1 MKRLL
6 ISVAGLS
13 LITGLT
19 FAQMRD
25 VPPGHWAY
33 QSIEQLVQLGIIEG
47 YPDGTFRPNRT
58 MTRAEF
64 AQAIA
69 RAYRNIDQRLV
80 ALNRRV
86 EELANRPQ
94 GGGQT
99 DTSALERQINELRAQ
114 VQELQKLNEAIQ
126 TLQRLAQTFQQE
138 LAGLGVDVDTLKR
151 DFASL
156 RARVEALEGKEEK
169 FKMSGD
175 LTFGVYGAH
184 SIDGKDVYTYNR
196 TTVDPGKFLETIAVP
211 HELGL
216 TFSGQINDEVTG
228 SATFILGNYLPYV
241 KGSGKSAFANNPL
254 IQQQVPSITAPY
266 AIGNTDI
273 VIWEA
278 FVKAPIDIFG
288 AKVDVTVG
296 RYPAKITPFTLQ
308 RIKPDY
314 YLNFPRYG
322 DGAFRVDGG
331 ALGFDFDTF
340 RLNLWAAQVNQQSN
354 NGVFN
359 RLFAQNHN
367 SSVVDAGND
376 PVAIDQFAGARLE
389 FDAIRGEETN
399 LTIGATYYA
408 AGLGTNRNFRFG
420 TLNPQNVNPRPINRM
435 DVFGADIKAKFAGF
449 NIGVEYAQSDFLR
462 DTDRVLSKDNWAL
475 DANLGYNFGPNLG
488 ITAGYREVR
497 PYFAAPGAWG
507 RVGYLYNP
515 SDLRGFYAGV
525 NYAASEDL
533 KINITGAFLEGTG
546 RIAPPNG
553 YGTSDE
559 VIQVLAGVDY
569 RLTDRLNVSLN
580 YEGVFWNLKGSG
592 GGAKPVWNYLT
603 LGVGYDLGENTALN
617 VLYQIIDTD
626 GKGVGSANIGG
637 QLVGGVFTGGPAPG
651 KNGGAVAATTL
662 SVKF

>member
-1 MKRLL
+1 MKRWL

-69 RAYRNIDQRLV
+69 RAYRNIDERLR
-80 ALNRRV
+80 ALDRRIS
-86 EELANRPQ
+86 EIRPQ
-94 GGGQT
+94 DGPQV

-114 VQELQKLNEAIQ
+114 IEELKKLEEAIQ

-184 SIDGKDVYTYNR
+184 SIDGKDVYTLNR
-196 TTVDPGKFLETIAVP
+196 TRLGSGKFLQEIAVP

-216 TFSGQINDEVTG
+216 TFSGQINDEVSG
-228 SATFILGNYLPYV
+228 SATFILGNYLPYAG
-241 KGSGKSAFANNPL
+241 GSGLSALTTF
-254 IQQQVPSITAPY
+254 TGPY

-288 AKVDVTVG
+288 AKVNLTVG

-331 ALGFDFDTF
+331 ALSFDFDTF

-359 RLFAQNHN
+359 VLRFQNHN
-367 SSVVDAGND
+367 STTSA
-376 PVAIDQFAGARLE
+376 PMEQMAGARLE

-399 LTIGATYYA
+399 LTVGATYYA
-408 AGLGTNRNFRFG
+408 AGIGAGQNFQFG
-420 TLNPQNVNPRPINRM
+420 TLSTTTPAVNIDRM
-435 DVFGADIKAKFAGF
+435 DVFGADIKARFAGF

-462 DTDRVLSKDNWAL
+462 DTNRVLSKDNWAL

-507 RVGYLYNP
+507 RIGYLYNP

-525 NYAASEDL
+525 NYTASEDL
-533 KINITGAFLEGTG
+533 KINLTGAFLEGTG
-546 RIAPPNG
+546 RVANG
-553 YGTSDE
+553 YRTNDE
-559 VIQVLAGVDY
+559 LIQVLAGVDY
-569 RLTDRLNVSLN
+569 RLSERFTVSLN

-592 GGAKPVWNYLT
+592 GGAKPVWNYFT
-603 LGVGYDLGENTALN
+603 LGVGYNLGENTALN

-626 GKGVGSANIGG
+626 GKGTPVP
-637 QLVGGVFTGGPAPG
+637 FRGGPDTPRNN

>member
-1 MKRLL
+1 MKRWL

-69 RAYRNIDQRLV
+69 RAYRNIDERLR
-80 ALNRRV
+80 ALDRRIS
-86 EELANRPQ
+86 EIRPQ
-94 GGGQT
+94 GGGQQV

-114 VQELQKLNEAIQ
+114 IEELKKLNEAIQ

-184 SIDGKDVYTYNR
+184 DIDGRDVYTYNR
-196 TTVDPGKFLETIAVP
+196 TTLGPGKFLQAISVP

-228 SATFILGNYLPYV
+228 SATFILGNYLEYV
-241 KGSGKSAFANNPL
+241 GGSGKSALTTF
-254 IQQQVPSITAPY
+254 TGPY
-266 AIGNTDI
+266 AISNTDI

-314 YLNFPRYG
+314 YLNFPRYD

-331 ALGFDFDTF
+331 ALGFNFDTF

-359 RLFAQNHN
+359 VLGFQNHN
-367 SSVVDAGND
+367 STTSA
-376 PVAIDQFAGARLE
+376 PMDQMAGARLE
-389 FDAIRGEETN
+389 FDAIRGEDTN
-399 LTIGATYYA
+399 MTIGATYYA
-408 AGLGTNRNFRFG
+408 AGIGPGQNFQFVNTR
-420 TLNPQNVNPRPINRM
+420 TLTTTTPAVNIDRV

-449 NIGVEYAQSDFLR
+449 NIGVEYAQSDFLN
-462 DTDRVLSKDNWAL
+462 DTSRVLSKDNWAL
-475 DANLGYNFGPNLG
+475 DANLGYNFSENLG
-488 ITAGYREVR
+488 IVAGYREVR
-497 PYFAAPGAWG
+497 PYFAAPGSWG
-507 RVGYLYNP
+507 RIGYLYNP
-515 SDLRGFYAGV
+515 SDLRSFYAGV
-525 NYAASEDL
+525 NYTASEDL
-533 KINITGAFLEGTG
+533 KVNLTGAFLEGTG
-546 RIAPPNG
+546 RVANG
-553 YGTSDE
+553 YTTNDE

-569 RLTDRLNVSLN
+569 RLSERLNVSLN
-580 YEGVFWNLKGSG
+580 YEGVFWKLGSSVPG
-592 GGAKPVWNYLT
+592 SPKPVWNYFT
-603 LGVGYDLGENTALN
+603 LGVGYNLGENTALN

-626 GKGVGSANIGG
+626 GKGVGGALS
-637 QLVGGVFTGGPAPG
+637 GGPAPG
-651 KNGGAVAATTL
+651 KNSGAVAATTL

>member
-33 QSIEQLVQLGIIEG
+33 QSIEQLVQLGILEG

-58 MTRAEF
+58 LTRAEF

-69 RAYRNIDQRLV
+69 RAYRNIDERLR
-80 ALNRRV
+80 ALDRRIS
-86 EELANRPQ
+86 EIRPQ
-94 GGGQT
+94 DVSQV

-114 VQELQKLNEAIQ
+114 IEELKKLNEAIQ

-184 SIDGKDVYTYNR
+184 SIDGKDVYTFNR
-196 TTVDPGKFLETIAVP
+196 TTIGSGKFLQEIAVP

-216 TFSGQINDEVTG
+216 TFSGQLNDEVTG

-241 KGSGKSAFANNPL
+241 RGAGKSALTTF
-254 IQQQVPSITAPY
+254 TGPY

-278 FVKAPIDIFG
+278 FVKAPIDLFG

-331 ALGFDFDTF
+331 AFSFDFDTF
-340 RLNLWAAQVNQQSN
+340 RLNLWAAQVNQQST
-354 NGVFN
+354 GGFVFN

-367 SSVVDAGND
+367 SSVVNAGNN
-376 PVAIDQFAGARLE
+376 PVSIDQFAGARLE

-399 LTIGATYYA
+399 LTVGATYYA
-408 AGLGTNRNFRFG
+408 AGLGTNRDFRFG
-420 TLNPQNVNPRPINRM
+420 TLNPRNVNRRPIDRL

-462 DTDRVLSKDNWAL
+462 DTNRVLSSDNWAL

-546 RIAPPNG
+546 RIPPPNG

-569 RLTDRLNVSLN
+569 RLSERLNVSLN
-580 YEGVFWNLKGSG
+580 YEGVYWKVG
-592 GGAKPVWNYLT
+592 GVKPVWNYLT

-626 GKGVGSANIGG
+626 GKGAPANAGA
-637 QLVGGVFTGGPAPG
+637 FFGGPSSG
-651 KNGGAVAATTL
+651 KNSGAVAATTL

>member
-6 ISVAGLS
+6 MSVAGLS

-33 QSIEQLVQLGIIEG
+33 QSIEQLVQLGILEG

-69 RAYRNIDQRLV
+69 RAYRNIDERLR
-80 ALNRRV
+80 ALDRR
-86 EELANRPQ
+86 L
-94 GGGQT
+94 T
-99 DTSALERQINELRAQ
+99 ALEQRPTPETQPGDTTELQRQIGELRNQ
-114 VQELQKLNEAIQ
+114 IQELQKLNEAVQ

-175 LTFGVYGAH
+175 LTFGVYAAH
-184 SIDGKDVYTYNR
+184 SIDGKDVYTLNR
-196 TTVDPGKFLETIAVP
+196 TRLGPGKFLEAIAVP

-216 TFSGQINDEVTG
+216 TFSGQINEEVSG

-241 KGSGKSAFANNPL
+241 GGSGLSAATSF
-254 IQQQVPSITAPY
+254 TAPY

-288 AKVDVTVG
+288 AKVNLTVG

-331 ALGFDFDTF
+331 AIDLNFDTF
-340 RLNLWAAQVNQQSN
+340 RLNLWAAQVNQQST
-354 NGVFN
+354 GGLCSTDYAS
-359 RLFAQNHN
+359 RTTTRPQPH
-367 SSVVDAGND
+367 
-376 PVAIDQFAGARLE
+376 PIDQFAGARLE
-389 FDAIRGEETN
+389 FDAIRGEDTN
-399 LTIGATYYA
+399 LTVGATYYA
-408 AGLGTNRNFRFG
+408 AGIGAGQNFQFG
-420 TLNPQNVNPRPINRM
+420 TLTRSPHAANIDRV

-462 DTDRVLSKDNWAL
+462 DTDRELSSDNWAL

-525 NYAASEDL
+525 NYTASARPEVQPHGRVPGGHGARRRRLHHERRADSGAGGRRLPPVRPLECVAQLRGRVLEARFGCRLAQARVELLHAGRWLQPRREHRAECAVPDHRYRREGRACSASAAVPRL
-533 KINITGAFLEGTG
+533 ARTAARWL
-546 RIAPPNG
+546 PP
-553 YGTSDE
+553 
-559 VIQVLAGVDY
+559 
-569 RLTDRLNVSLN
+569 
-580 YEGVFWNLKGSG
+580 
-592 GGAKPVWNYLT
+592 P
-603 LGVGYDLGENTALN
+603 
-617 VLYQIIDTD
+617 
-626 GKGVGSANIGG
+626 SA
-637 QLVGGVFTGGPAPG
+637 
-651 KNGGAVAATTL
+651 
-662 SVKF
+662 

>member
-64 AQAIA
+64 AQVIA
-69 RAYRNIDQRLV
+69 RAYRNIDERLR
-80 ALNRRV
+80 ALDRRIS
-86 EELANRPQ
+86 EIRPQ
-94 GGGQT
+94 EVQPT
-99 DTSALERQINELRAQ
+99 DTSDLQRQIGELRNQ
-114 VQELQKLNEAIQ
+114 IQELQRLNEAIQ

-156 RARVEALEGKEEK
+156 RARVEALEGREEK

-196 TTVDPGKFLETIAVP
+196 TNLGTGKLLESIAVT

-241 KGSGKSAFANNPL
+241 GKSGKSALTTF
-254 IQQQVPSITAPY
+254 TGPY
-266 AIGNTDI
+266 TVSNTDI

-278 FVKAPIDIFG
+278 FVKAPIDLFG
-288 AKVDVTVG
+288 ARVNVTVG
-296 RYPAKITPFTLQ
+296 RYPVKLTPYTLQ

-331 ALGFDFDTF
+331 AVDFNFDTF

-359 RLFAQNHN
+359 VLNFQNHN
-367 SSVVDAGND
+367 STTSA
-376 PVAIDQFAGARLE
+376 PMDQFAGARLE

-399 LTIGATYYA
+399 LTVGATYYA
-408 AGLGTNRNFRFG
+408 AGIGAGQNFNFVPTGAVAANIDR
-420 TLNPQNVNPRPINRM
+420 V
-435 DVFGADIKAKFAGF
+435 DVFGGDIKAKFAGF
-449 NIGVEYAQSDFLR
+449 DIGVEYAQSDFLN
-462 DTDRVLSKDNWAL
+462 DTTRVLSTENWAL
-475 DANLGYNFGPNLG
+475 DANLGYNFSDNLG
-488 ITAGYREVR
+488 VVAGYREVR
-497 PYFAAPGAWG
+497 PYFAAPGSWG

-525 NYAASEDL
+525 NYAASQDL
-533 KINITGAFLEGTG
+533 KVNLTGAFLEGTG
-546 RIAPPNG
+546 RVTNG
-553 YGTSDE
+553 YTTNDE
-559 VIQVLAGVDY
+559 LIQVLAGVDY
-569 RLTDRLNVSLN
+569 RLSERWNVSLN
-580 YEGVFWNLKGSG
+580 YEGVFFKLGSLSG
-592 GGAKPVWNYLT
+592 SPKPVWNYFT
-603 LGVGYDLGENTALN
+603 LGVGYNLGENAALN
-617 VLYQIIDTD
+617 VLYQILDTD
-626 GKGVGSANIGG
+626 GKGVGGAFS
-637 QLVGGVFTGGPAPG
+637 GGPNAN
-651 KNGGAVAATTL
+651 KNSGAVAATTL

>member
-33 QSIEQLVQLGIIEG
+33 QSIEQLVQLGILEG

-69 RAYRNIDQRLV
+69 RAYRNIDERV
-80 ALNRRV
+80 RALDRRIS
-86 EELANRPQ
+86 EIRPPD
-94 GGGQT
+94 GQPV

-114 VQELQKLNEAIQ
+114 IEELQKLNEAIQ

-184 SIDGKDVYTYNR
+184 SIDGNDVYTLNR
-196 TTVDPGKFLETIAVP
+196 TRLGSGKFLQEIAVP

-241 KGSGKSAFANNPL
+241 KGSGKSALTDLTNLA
-254 IQQQVPSITAPY
+254 TAPY

-331 ALGFDFDTF
+331 ALGFNFDTF

-359 RLFAQNHN
+359 VLEFQNHN
-367 SSVVDAGND
+367 STTSA
-376 PVAIDQFAGARLE
+376 PMEQMAGARLE
-389 FDAIRGEETN
+389 FDAIRGEDTN
-399 LTIGATYYA
+399 LTVGATYYA
-408 AGLGTNRNFRFG
+408 AGIGVGQNFTFVPTGVVAANIDR
-420 TLNPQNVNPRPINRM
+420 V

-462 DTDRVLSKDNWAL
+462 DTNRVLSKDNWAL
-475 DANLGYNFGPNLG
+475 NANLGYSFGPNLG
-488 ITAGYREVR
+488 ITAGYLEVR

-525 NYAASEDL
+525 NYTASEDL
-533 KINITGAFLEGTG
+533 KINLTGAFLEGTG
-546 RIAPPNG
+546 RVANG
-553 YGTSDE
+553 YTTNDE

-569 RLTDRLNVSLN
+569 RLSERLNVSLN
-580 YEGVFWNLKGSG
+580 YEGVFWKLGSVAG
-592 GGAKPVWNYLT
+592 SPKPVWNYFT
-603 LGVGYDLGENTALN
+603 LGVGYNLGENTALN

-626 GKGVGSANIGG
+626 GKGVGGAFS
-637 QLVGGVFTGGPAPG
+637 GGPNAN

>member
-33 QSIEQLVQLGIIEG
+33 QSIEQLVQLGILEG

-69 RAYRNIDQRLV
+69 RAYRNIDERLR
-80 ALNRRV
+80 ALDRRIS
-86 EELANRPQ
+86 EIRPQ
-94 GGGQT
+94 DSQQV

-114 VQELQKLNEAIQ
+114 IEELKKLNEAIQ

-184 SIDGKDVYTYNR
+184 SIDGKDVYTFNR
-196 TTVDPGKFLETIAVP
+196 TTIGSGKFLQEIAVP

-216 TFSGQINDEVTG
+216 TFSGQINDEVSG

-241 KGSGKSAFANNPL
+241 GGSGKSALTNFTP
-254 IQQQVPSITAPY
+254 PY
-266 AIGNTDI
+266 TISNTDI

-278 FVKAPIDIFG
+278 YVKAPIDIFG

-367 SSVVDAGND
+367 SSVVDANGN

-399 LTIGATYYA
+399 LTVGATYYA
-408 AGLGTNRNFRFG
+408 AG
-420 TLNPQNVNPRPINRM
+420 
-435 DVFGADIKAKFAGF
+435 
-449 NIGVEYAQSDFLR
+449 
-462 DTDRVLSKDNWAL
+462 
-475 DANLGYNFGPNLG
+475 
-488 ITAGYREVR
+488 YRC
-497 PYFAAPGAWG
+497 
-507 RVGYLYNP
+507 
-515 SDLRGFYAGV
+515 
-525 NYAASEDL
+525 
-533 KINITGAFLEGTG
+533 
-546 RIAPPNG
+546 
-553 YGTSDE
+553 
-559 VIQVLAGVDY
+559 
-569 RLTDRLNVSLN
+569 
-580 YEGVFWNLKGSG
+580 
-592 GGAKPVWNYLT
+592 
-603 LGVGYDLGENTALN
+603 
-617 VLYQIIDTD
+617 
-626 GKGVGSANIGG
+626 
-637 QLVGGVFTGGPAPG
+637 
-651 KNGGAVAATTL
+651 
-662 SVKF
+662 

>member
-1 MKRLL
+1 MEEDASMKRLL
-6 ISVAGLS
+6 VTVAGLS

-69 RAYRNIDQRLV
+69 RAYRNIDERLR
-80 ALNRRV
+80 ALDRRIS
-86 EELANRPQ
+86 EIRPQ
-94 GGGQT
+94 SDQQV

-114 VQELQKLNEAIQ
+114 IEELKKLNEAIQ

-184 SIDGKDVYTYNR
+184 SIDGKDVYTFNR
-196 TTVDPGKFLETIAVP
+196 TTIGSGKFLQEIAVP

-241 KGSGKSAFANNPL
+241 GGSGKSAATSF
-254 IQQQVPSITAPY
+254 TAPY

-331 ALGFDFDTF
+331 ALGFNFDTF

-359 RLFAQNHN
+359 VLGFQNHN
-367 SSVVDAGND
+367 STTSA
-376 PVAIDQFAGARLE
+376 PMDQMAGARLE
-389 FDAIRGEETN
+389 FDAIRGEDTN
-399 LTIGATYYA
+399 MTIGATYYA
-408 AGLGTNRNFRFG
+408 AGIGPGQNFQFG
-420 TLNPQNVNPRPINRM
+420 TLVTTTPAVNIDRA
-435 DVFGADIKAKFAGF
+435 DVFGADIKARFAGF
-449 NIGVEYAQSDFLR
+449 NIGVEYAQSDFLNG
-462 DTDRVLSKDNWAL
+462 TSRVLSKDNWAL

-507 RVGYLYNP
+507 RIGYLYNP

-525 NYAASEDL
+525 NYTASQDL
-533 KINITGAFLEGTG
+533 KINLSGSFLEGTG
-546 RIAPPNG
+546 RVANG
-553 YGTSDE
+553 YSTNDE
-559 VIQVLAGVDY
+559 LIQVLAGVDY
-569 RLTDRLNVSLN
+569 RLSERLNVSLN
-580 YEGVFWNLKGSG
+580 YEGVFWKLGSVPG
-592 GGAKPVWNYLT
+592 SPKPVWNYFT
-603 LGVGYDLGENTALN
+603 IGVGYNLGENTALN
-617 VLYQIIDTD
+617 VLYQILDTD
-626 GKGVGSANIGG
+626 GKGTPAPFS
-637 QLVGGVFTGGPAPG
+637 GGPATG
-651 KNGGAVAATTL
+651 KNSGAVAATTL

>member
-1 MKRLL
+1 MEEDASMKRLL
-6 ISVAGLS
+6 VTVAGLS

-33 QSIEQLVQLGIIEG
+33 QSIEQLVQLGIIDG

-69 RAYRNIDQRLV
+69 RAYRNIDERLR
-80 ALNRRV
+80 ALDRRIS
-86 EELANRPQ
+86 EIRPQ
-94 GGGQT
+94 DDQRV

-114 VQELQKLNEAIQ
+114 IEELKKLNEAIQ

-184 SIDGKDVYTYNR
+184 SIDGKGVYTFNR
-196 TTVDPGKFLETIAVP
+196 TTIGSGKFLQEIAVP

-241 KGSGKSAFANNPL
+241 GGSGKSALTTF
-254 IQQQVPSITAPY
+254 SGPY
-266 AIGNTDI
+266 AIDNTDI

-331 ALGFDFDTF
+331 ALGFNFDTF

-359 RLFAQNHN
+359 VLEFQNHN
-367 SSVVDAGND
+367 STTSA
-376 PVAIDQFAGARLE
+376 PMDQMAGARLE
-389 FDAIRGEETN
+389 FDAIRGEDTN
-399 LTIGATYYA
+399 LTVGATYYA
-408 AGLGTNRNFRFG
+408 AGIGANQNFTFVPSGIVAANIDR
-420 TLNPQNVNPRPINRM
+420 V
-435 DVFGADIKAKFAGF
+435 DVFGADVKAKFAGF
-449 NIGVEYAQSDFLR
+449 NIGVEYAQSDFLK
-462 DTDRVLSKDNWAL
+462 DTNRVLSKDNWAL

-497 PYFAAPGAWG
+497 PYFAAPGSWG

-525 NYAASEDL
+525 NYTASEDL
-533 KINITGAFLEGTG
+533 KINLTGAFLEGTG
-546 RIAPPNG
+546 RVANG
-553 YGTSDE
+553 YTTNDE

-569 RLTDRLNVSLN
+569 RLSERLNVSLN
-580 YEGVFWNLKGSG
+580 YEGVFWKLGSVPG
-592 GGAKPVWNYLT
+592 SPKPVWNYFT
-603 LGVGYDLGENTALN
+603 LGVGYNLGENTALN
-617 VLYQIIDTD
+617 VLYQILDTD
-626 GKGVGSANIGG
+626 GKGVGGAFS
-637 QLVGGVFTGGPAPG
+637 GGPATG
-651 KNGGAVAATTL
+651 KNSGAVAATTL

>member
-47 YPDGTFRPNRT
+47 FPDGTFRPNRT

-69 RAYRNIDQRLV
+69 RAYRNIDERLR
-80 ALNRRV
+80 ALDRRIS
-86 EELANRPQ
+86 EIRPQ
-94 GGGQT
+94 DGQQV

-114 VQELQKLNEAIQ
+114 IEELKKLNEAIQ

-184 SIDGKDVYTYNR
+184 SIDGKDVYTFNR
-196 TTVDPGKFLETIAVP
+196 TTIGSGKFLQEIAVP

-216 TFSGQINDEVTG
+216 TFSGQLNDEVTG

-241 KGSGKSAFANNPL
+241 RGAGKSALTTF
-254 IQQQVPSITAPY
+254 TGPY

-278 FVKAPIDIFG
+278 FVKAPIDLFG

-331 ALGFDFDTF
+331 AFSFDFDTF
-340 RLNLWAAQVNQQSN
+340 RLNLWAAQVNQQST
-354 NGVFN
+354 GGFVFN

-367 SSVVDAGND
+367 SSVVNAGNN
-376 PVAIDQFAGARLE
+376 PVSIDQFAGARLE

-399 LTIGATYYA
+399 LTVGATYYA
-408 AGLGTNRNFRFG
+408 AGLGTNQNFRFG
-420 TLNPQNVNPRPINRM
+420 TLNPQNVNPRPIDRL

-449 NIGVEYAQSDFLR
+449 DIGVEYAQSDFLNG
-462 DTDRVLSKDNWAL
+462 TSRVLSTDNWAL

-525 NYAASEDL
+525 NYTASEDL
-533 KINITGAFLEGTG
+533 KINLTGAFLEGTG
-546 RIAPPNG
+546 RVVNG
-553 YGTSDE
+553 YTTNDE

-569 RLTDRLNVSLN
+569 RLSERLNVSLN
-580 YEGVFWNLKGSG
+580 YEGVFWKLGSVAG
-592 GGAKPVWNYLT
+592 SPKPVWNYLT

-626 GKGVGSANIGG
+626 GKGAPAA
-637 QLVGGVFTGGPAPG
+637 FRGGPNAN

>member
-1 MKRLL
+1 MEEDASMKRLL

-47 YPDGTFRPNRT
+47 FPDGTFRPNRT

-69 RAYRNIDQRLV
+69 RAYRNIDERLR
-80 ALNRRV
+80 ALDRRIS
-86 EELANRPQ
+86 EIRPQ
-94 GGGQT
+94 SDQQPV

-114 VQELQKLNEAIQ
+114 IEELKKLNEAIQ

-175 LTFGVYGAH
+175 LTFGVYGTH
-184 SIDGKDVYTYNR
+184 DIDRKNVYTYNR
-196 TTVDPGKFLETIAVP
+196 TTVGSNILQTIAVP

-241 KGSGKSAFANNPL
+241 GGSGKSALTKSF
-254 IQQQVPSITAPY
+254 TGPY
-266 AIGNTDI
+266 TIGNTDI

-331 ALGFDFDTF
+331 ALGFNFDTF

-359 RLFAQNHN
+359 TVNFQNHN
-367 SSVVDAGND
+367 STTSA
-376 PVAIDQFAGARLE
+376 PMEQMAGARLE
-389 FDAIRGEETN
+389 FDAIRGEDTN
-399 LTIGATYYA
+399 LTVGATYYA
-408 AGLGTNRNFRFG
+408 AGIGAGQNFRLRHCG
-420 TLNPQNVNPRPINRM
+420 LPEAANIDRV

-462 DTDRVLSKDNWAL
+462 NTNRVLSKDNWAL

-525 NYAASEDL
+525 NYTASEDL
-533 KINITGAFLEGTG
+533 KINLSGAFLEGTG
-546 RIAPPNG
+546 RVASG
-553 YGTSDE
+553 YTKNDE

-569 RLTDRLNVSLN
+569 RLSERLNVSLN
-580 YEGVFWNLKGSG
+580 YEGVFWKLGS
-592 GGAKPVWNYLT
+592 
-603 LGVGYDLGENTALN
+603 
-617 VLYQIIDTD
+617 
-626 GKGVGSANIGG
+626 SACPSLCG
-637 QLVGGVFTGGPAPG
+637 TTSRSAS
-651 KNGGAVAATTL
+651 ATT
-662 SVKF
+662 SARTPR

>member
-6 ISVAGLS
+6 MSVAGLS

-33 QSIEQLVQLGIIEG
+33 QSIEQLVQLGILEG

-58 MTRAEF
+58 ITRAEF

-69 RAYRNIDQRLV
+69 RAYRNIDERLR
-80 ALNRRV
+80 ALDRR
-86 EELANRPQ
+86 L
-94 GGGQT
+94 T
-99 DTSALERQINELRAQ
+99 ALEQRPTPGPQPADTTELQRQIGELRNQ
-114 VQELQKLNEAIQ
+114 IQELQKLNEAVQ

-175 LTFGVYGAH
+175 LTFGVYAAH
-184 SIDGKDVYTYNR
+184 SIDGNDVYTLNR
-196 TTVDPGKFLETIAVP
+196 TRLGSGKFLEEIAVP

-241 KGSGKSAFANNPL
+241 GGSGKSAATSF
-254 IQQQVPSITAPY
+254 TAPY
-266 AIGNTDI
+266 AISNTDI

-331 ALGFDFDTF
+331 ALGFNFDTF

-359 RLFAQNHN
+359 VLRFQNHN
-367 SSVVDAGND
+367 STTSA
-376 PVAIDQFAGARLE
+376 PMEQFAGARLE
-389 FDAIRGEETN
+389 FDAIRGEGTN
-399 LTIGATYYA
+399 LTVGATYYA
-408 AGLGTNRNFRFG
+408 AGIGTAQNFNFAG
-420 TLNPQNVNPRPINRM
+420 GLPEAANINRV

-462 DTDRVLSKDNWAL
+462 DTNRVLSTDNWAL

-525 NYAASEDL
+525 NYTASQDL
-533 KINITGAFLEGTG
+533 KFNLTGAFLEGTG
-546 RIAPPNG
+546 RVAGG
-553 YGTSDE
+553 YTTNDE
-559 VIQVLAGVDY
+559 LIQVLAGVDY
-569 RLTDRLNVSLN
+569 RLSDRWNVSLN
-580 YEGVFWNLKGSG
+580 YEGVYWKVG
-592 GGAKPVWNYLT
+592 GVKPVWNYFT
-603 LGVGYDLGENTALN
+603 LGVGYNLGENTALN
-617 VLYQIIDTD
+617 VLYQILDTD
-626 GKGVGSANIGG
+626 GKGVTGAAFS
-637 QLVGGVFTGGPAPG
+637 GGPATG
-651 KNGGAVAATTL
+651 KNSGAVAATTL

>member
-1 MKRLL
+1 MKRWL

-69 RAYRNIDQRLV
+69 RAYRNIDERLR
-80 ALNRRV
+80 ALDRRIS
-86 EELANRPQ
+86 EIRPQ
-94 GGGQT
+94 GGGQQV

-114 VQELQKLNEAIQ
+114 IEELKKLNEAIQ

-184 SIDGKDVYTYNR
+184 DIDGRDVYTYNR
-196 TTVDPGKFLETIAVP
+196 TTLGPGKFLQAISVP

-241 KGSGKSAFANNPL
+241 GGSGKSALTTF
-254 IQQQVPSITAPY
+254 TGPY
-266 AIGNTDI
+266 AISNTDI

-314 YLNFPRYG
+314 YLNFPRYD

-331 ALGFDFDTF
+331 ALGFNFDTF

-359 RLFAQNHN
+359 VLGFQNHN
-367 SSVVDAGND
+367 STTSA
-376 PVAIDQFAGARLE
+376 PMDQMAGARLE
-389 FDAIRGEETN
+389 FDAIRGEDTN
-399 LTIGATYYA
+399 MTIGATYYA
-408 AGLGTNRNFRFG
+408 AGIGPGQNFQFVNTR
-420 TLNPQNVNPRPINRM
+420 TLTTTTPAVNIDRV

-449 NIGVEYAQSDFLR
+449 NIGVEYAQSDFLN
-462 DTDRVLSKDNWAL
+462 DTSRVLSKDNWAL
-475 DANLGYNFGPNLG
+475 DANLGYNFSENLG
-488 ITAGYREVR
+488 IVAGYREVR
-497 PYFAAPGAWG
+497 PYFAAPGSWG
-507 RVGYLYNP
+507 RIGYLYNP
-515 SDLRGFYAGV
+515 SDLRSFYAGV
-525 NYAASEDL
+525 NYTASEDL
-533 KINITGAFLEGTG
+533 KVNLTGAFLEGTG
-546 RIAPPNG
+546 RVANG
-553 YGTSDE
+553 YTTNDE

-569 RLTDRLNVSLN
+569 RLSERLNVSLN
-580 YEGVFWNLKGSG
+580 YEGVFWKLGSVAG
-592 GGAKPVWNYLT
+592 SPKPVWNYFT
-603 LGVGYDLGENTALN
+603 LGVGYNLGENTALN

-626 GKGVGSANIGG
+626 GKGAPAPFS
-637 QLVGGVFTGGPAPG
+637 GGPAPG
-651 KNGGAVAATTL
+651 KNSGAVAATTL

>member
-1 MKRLL
+1 MEEDASMKRLL

-33 QSIEQLVQLGIIEG
+33 QSIEQLVQMGIIEG

-69 RAYRNIDQRLV
+69 RAYRNIDERLR
-80 ALNRRV
+80 ALNQRI
-86 EELANRPQ
+86 EEIAGRPQ
-94 GGGQT
+94 TGGQQPA
-99 DTSALERQINELRAQ
+99 DTTQLQNQINELRNQ
-114 VQELQKLNEAIQ
+114 IQELRRLNEAVQ

-138 LAGLGVDVDTLKR
+138 LAGMGVDIDALKR
-151 DFASL
+151 DMASL
-156 RARVEALEGKEEK
+156 RARVEALEGKEDK

-184 SIDGKDVYTYNR
+184 SIDGKDVYTLNR
-196 TTVDPGKFLETIAVP
+196 NTLGSGRILEEISVV

-216 TFSGQINDEVTG
+216 TFSGQINEEVTG
-228 SATFILGNYLPYV
+228 SATFILGNYLPYAG
-241 KGSGKSAFANNPL
+241 GSGKGAF
-254 IQQQVPSITAPY
+254 TAFGLP
-266 AIGNTDI
+266 AAVGNTDI

-278 FVKAPIDIFG
+278 FVKAPIDVFG

-296 RYPAKITPFTLQ
+296 RFPAKLTPFTLQ
-308 RIKPDY
+308 RIKPNY

-331 ALGFDFDTF
+331 ALGFNFDTF

-359 RLFAQNHN
+359 VVGFQNHN
-367 SSVVDAGND
+367 STTSN
-376 PVAIDQFAGARLE
+376 PMDQFAGARLE
-389 FDAIRGEETN
+389 FDAIRGEDTN

-408 AGLGTNRNFRFG
+408 AGIGVGQNFNFAGGPAEAANIDR
-420 TLNPQNVNPRPINRM
+420 V
-435 DVFGADIKAKFAGF
+435 DVFGADVKAKFAGF
-449 NIGVEYAQSDFLR
+449 NIGVEYAQSNFMR
-462 DTDRVLSKDNWAL
+462 DDSNVLDRDNWAL
-475 DANLGYNFGPNLG
+475 DANLGYNFSENLG
-488 ITAGYREVR
+488 LVAGYREVR
-497 PYFAAPGAWG
+497 PYFAAPGSWG

-525 NYAASEDL
+525 NYNASQDL
-533 KINITGAFLEGTG
+533 KVNVSGAFLEGTG
-546 RIAPPNG
+546 RVAGG
-553 YGTSDE
+553 YTKNDE
-559 VIQVLAGVDY
+559 LIQVLAGVDY
-569 RLTDRLNVSLN
+569 RLSDRWNLSLN
-580 YEGVFWNLKGSG
+580 YEGAYWKVG
-592 GGAKPVWNYLT
+592 GVKPVWNYFT
-603 LGVGYDLGENTALN
+603 LGVGYNLGENAALN
-617 VLYQIIDTD
+617 VLYQILDTD
-626 GKGVGSANIGG
+626 GKGVGAPFS
-637 QLVGGVFTGGPAPG
+637 GGPNAR
-651 KNGGAVAATTL
+651 KNSGAVAATTL

>member
-1 MKRLL
+1 MKRWL

-69 RAYRNIDQRLV
+69 RAYRNIDERLR
-80 ALNRRV
+80 ALDRRIS
-86 EELANRPQ
+86 EIRPGDQ
-94 GGGQT
+94 QV

-114 VQELQKLNEAIQ
+114 IEELKKLNEAIQ

-184 SIDGKDVYTYNR
+184 SIDGKDVYTLNR
-196 TTVDPGKFLETIAVP
+196 TTLGPGKLLEAIAVP

-216 TFSGQINDEVTG
+216 TFSGQINDEVSG

-241 KGSGKSAFANNPL
+241 GGSGLSALTNF
-254 IQQQVPSITAPY
+254 TGPY

-278 FVKAPIDIFG
+278 YVKAPIDIFG

-331 ALGFDFDTF
+331 ALSFNFDTF

-359 RLFAQNHN
+359 TVNFQNHN
-367 SSVVDAGND
+367 STTSA
-376 PVAIDQFAGARLE
+376 PMEQMAGARLE
-389 FDAIRGEETN
+389 FDAIRGEGTN
-399 LTIGATYYA
+399 LTVGATYYA
-408 AGLGTNRNFRFG
+408 AGIGANKNFTFVPAGIVAANIDR
-420 TLNPQNVNPRPINRM
+420 V

-462 DTDRVLSKDNWAL
+462 DTNRVLSKDNWAL

-488 ITAGYREVR
+488 ITVGYREVR

-507 RVGYLYNP
+507 RIGYLYNP

-525 NYAASEDL
+525 NYTASQDL
-533 KINITGAFLEGTG
+533 KINLSGAFLEGTG
-546 RIAPPNG
+546 RVTGG
-553 YGTSDE
+553 YTKDDE
-559 VIQVLAGVDY
+559 VIQVLAGIDY
-569 RLTDRLNVSLN
+569 RLSDRWNVSLN
-580 YEGVFWNLKGSG
+580 YEGVYWKVG
-592 GGAKPVWNYLT
+592 GVRPVWNYFT
-603 LGVGYDLGENTALN
+603 LGVGYNLGENTALN

-626 GKGVGSANIGG
+626 GKGTPAPFS
-637 QLVGGVFTGGPAPG
+637 GGPAAR
-651 KNGGAVAATTL
+651 KNSGAVAATTL

>member
-33 QSIEQLVQLGIIEG
+33 QSIEQLVQLGILEG

-69 RAYRNIDQRLV
+69 RAYRNIDERLR
-80 ALNRRV
+80 ALDRRIS
-86 EELANRPQ
+86 EIRPQ
-94 GGGQT
+94 DQQV

-114 VQELQKLNEAIQ
+114 IEELKKLNEAIQ

-184 SIDGKDVYTYNR
+184 SIDGNDVYTLNR
-196 TTVDPGKFLETIAVP
+196 TRLGPGKFLEAIAVP

-241 KGSGKSAFANNPL
+241 KGSGKSALTDLSA
-254 IQQQVPSITAPY
+254 TATNPY

-331 ALGFDFDTF
+331 ALGFNFDTF

-367 SSVVDAGND
+367 SSVVDANGN

-389 FDAIRGEETN
+389 FDAIRGEDTN
-399 LTIGATYYA
+399 LTVGATYYA
-408 AGLGTNRNFRFG
+408 AGIGPQRNFRFR
-420 TLNPQNVNPRPINRM
+420 TLTLSDVNRNPITINRM

-462 DTDRVLSKDNWAL
+462 DTNRELSSDNWAL

-507 RVGYLYNP
+507 RIGYLYNP

-525 NYAASEDL
+525 NYTASEDL
-533 KINITGAFLEGTG
+533 KINLSGAFLEGTG
-546 RIAPPNG
+546 RARVGNNIVG
-553 YGTSDE
+553 YRTNDE

-569 RLTDRLNVSLN
+569 RLSERFTVSLN
-580 YEGVFWNLKGSG
+580 YEGVFWNLQGSG
-592 GGAKPVWNYLT
+592 GGRKPVWNYFT
-603 LGVGYDLGENTALN
+603 LGVGYNLGENTALN

-626 GKGVGSANIGG
+626 GKGTPAPFS
-637 QLVGGVFTGGPAPG
+637 GGPAER
-651 KNGGAVAATTL
+651 KNSGAVAATTL

>member
-33 QSIEQLVQLGIIEG
+33 QSIEQLVQLGILEG

-69 RAYRNIDQRLV
+69 RAYRNIDERLR
-80 ALNRRV
+80 ALDRRIS
-86 EELANRPQ
+86 EIRPQ
-94 GGGQT
+94 DGQPV

-114 VQELQKLNEAIQ
+114 IEELKKLNEAIQ

-175 LTFGVYGAH
+175 LTFGVYAAH
-184 SIDGKDVYTYNR
+184 SLDGKDVYTLNR
-196 TTVDPGKFLETIAVP
+196 TRLGPGKFLEAIAVP

-216 TFSGQINDEVTG
+216 TLSGQLNEEVSG
-228 SATFILGNYLPYV
+228 SATFILGNKLQYV
-241 KGSGKSAFANNPL
+241 RGAGKSALTNLVPL
-254 IQQQVPSITAPY
+254 AATAPY
-266 AIGNTDI
+266 AIGTSDI

-278 FVKAPIDIFG
+278 FVKAPIDFFG
-288 AKVDVTVG
+288 TKVNLTVG

-331 ALGFDFDTF
+331 AIDLNFDTF
-340 RLNLWAAQVNQQSN
+340 RVNLWAAQVNQQST
-354 NGVFN
+354 GGFVFN
-359 RLFAQNHN
+359 QLFVQNHN
-367 SSVVDAGND
+367 STTSR
-376 PVAIDQFAGARLE
+376 PIDQFTGARLE

-399 LTIGATYYA
+399 LTVGATYYA
-408 AGLGTNRNFRFG
+408 AGIGSQQNFTFAPTGVVAANIDR
-420 TLNPQNVNPRPINRM
+420 V

-449 NIGVEYAQSDFLR
+449 NIGLEYAQSDFLR
-462 DTDRVLSKDNWAL
+462 GSDRVLSKDNWAL
-475 DANLGYNFGPNLG
+475 NASLGYNFGPNLG
-488 ITAGYREVR
+488 VTAGYLEVR

-533 KINITGAFLEGTG
+533 KINLSGAFLEGTG
-546 RIAPPNG
+546 RVPNG
-553 YGTSDE
+553 YRTNDD

-569 RLTDRLNVSLN
+569 RLSERFSVSLN
-580 YEGVFWNLKGSG
+580 YEGVFWNLGSRAG
-592 GGAKPVWNYLT
+592 SPKPVWNYFT

-617 VLYQIIDTD
+617 VLYQILDTD
-626 GKGVGSANIGG
+626 GKGVGGAFS
-637 QLVGGVFTGGPAPG
+637 GGPAPG
-651 KNGGAVAATTL
+651 KNSGAVAATTL

>member
-6 ISVAGLS
+6 MSVAGLS

-33 QSIEQLVQLGIIEG
+33 QSIEQLVQLGILEG

-69 RAYRNIDQRLV
+69 RAYRNIDERLR
-80 ALNRRV
+80 ALDRR
-86 EELANRPQ
+86 L
-94 GGGQT
+94 T
-99 DTSALERQINELRAQ
+99 ALEQRPTPETQPGDTTELQRQIGELRNQ
-114 VQELQKLNEAIQ
+114 IQELQKLNEAVQ

-138 LAGLGVDVDTLKR
+138 LAGLGVDVDALKR

-184 SIDGKDVYTYNR
+184 SIDGKDVYTLNR
-196 TTVDPGKFLETIAVP
+196 TRLGSGKFLQEIAVP

-216 TFSGQINDEVTG
+216 TFSGQLNDEVTG

-241 KGSGKSAFANNPL
+241 GGSGLSAATSF
-254 IQQQVPSITAPY
+254 TAPY
-266 AIGNTDI
+266 GIGNTDI

-278 FVKAPIDIFG
+278 YVKAPIDIFG
-288 AKVDVTVG
+288 AKVNLTVG

-331 ALGFDFDTF
+331 ALGFNFDTF
-340 RLNLWAAQVNQQSN
+340 RLNLWAAQVNQQST
-354 NGVFN
+354 GGFVFN
-359 RLFAQNHN
+359 RMFAQNHN
-367 SSVVDAGND
+367 SSVVDANGN

-399 LTIGATYYA
+399 LTVGATYYA
-408 AGLGTNRNFRFG
+408 AGVGRGRNFRFG
-420 TLNPQNVNPRPINRM
+420 TLNPQNVINNQRLIDRV

-462 DTDRVLSKDNWAL
+462 DTNRELSSDNWAL

-515 SDLRGFYAGV
+515 SDLRGFYAGI
-525 NYAASEDL
+525 NYTASQDL
-533 KINITGAFLEGTG
+533 KFNLTGAFLEGTG
-546 RIAPPNG
+546 RVAGG
-553 YGTSDE
+553 YTTNDE
-559 VIQVLAGVDY
+559 LIQVLAGIDY
-569 RLTDRLNVSLN
+569 RLSDRWNVSLN
-580 YEGVFWNLKGSG
+580 YEGVFWKLGSVAG
-592 GGAKPVWNYLT
+592 SPKPVWNYFT
-603 LGVGYDLGENTALN
+603 LGVGYNLGENTALN

-626 GKGVGSANIGG
+626 GKGAPANAGA
-637 QLVGGVFTGGPAPG
+637 FFGGPSSG
-651 KNGGAVAATTL
+651 KNSGAVAATTL

>member
-1 MKRLL
+1 MKRWL

-47 YPDGTFRPNRT
+47 FPDGTFRPNRT
-58 MTRAEF
+58 ITRAEF

-69 RAYRNIDQRLV
+69 RAYRNIDERLR
-80 ALNRRV
+80 ALDRRIN
-86 EELANRPQ
+86 EINRPQ
-94 GGGQT
+94 QQPPT
-99 DTSALERQINELRAQ
+99 DTSGLQRQIEELRKQ
-114 VQELQKLNEAIQ
+114 IDELKKLNEAIQ

-175 LTFGVYGAH
+175 LTFGVYGTH
-184 SIDGKDVYTYNR
+184 DIDRKNVYTYNR
-196 TTVDPGKFLETIAVP
+196 TTVGSNILQTIAVP

-241 KGSGKSAFANNPL
+241 RGAGKSALTTF
-254 IQQQVPSITAPY
+254 TGPY
-266 AIGNTDI
+266 TIGNTDI

-278 FVKAPIDIFG
+278 YVKAPIDIFG

-331 ALGFDFDTF
+331 ALGFNFDTF

-359 RLFAQNHN
+359 TVNFQNHN
-367 SSVVDAGND
+367 STTSA
-376 PVAIDQFAGARLE
+376 PMEQMAGARLE

-399 LTIGATYYA
+399 LTVGATYYA
-408 AGLGTNRNFRFG
+408 AGIGAGQNFNFAGGLPEAANIDR
-420 TLNPQNVNPRPINRM
+420 V

-462 DTDRVLSKDNWAL
+462 DTNRVLSTDNWAL

-525 NYAASEDL
+525 NYTASEDL
-533 KINITGAFLEGTG
+533 KINLSGAFLEGTG
-546 RIAPPNG
+546 RVANG
-553 YGTSDE
+553 YTTNDE

-569 RLTDRLNVSLN
+569 RLSDRWNVSLN
-580 YEGVFWNLKGSG
+580 YEGVFWNL
-592 GGAKPVWNYLT
+592 
-603 LGVGYDLGENTALN
+603 
-617 VLYQIIDTD
+617 Q
-626 GKGVGSANIGG
+626 GSAGWLAQARVELLHARRRLQPRREHRAECAVPDYRHRRQG
-637 QLVGGVFTGGPAPG
+637 RWRCVQRRSCTG
-651 KNGGAVAATTL
+651 KNSGAVAATTL

>member
-1 MKRLL
+1 MEEDASMKRLL
-6 ISVAGLS
+6 VTVAGLS

-33 QSIEQLVQLGIIEG
+33 QSIEQLVQLGIIDG

-69 RAYRNIDQRLV
+69 RAYRNIDERLR
-80 ALNRRV
+80 ALDRRIS
-86 EELANRPQ
+86 EIRPPD
-94 GGGQT
+94 GQQV

-114 VQELQKLNEAIQ
+114 IEELKKLNEAIQ

-196 TTVDPGKFLETIAVP
+196 TRLGSGKFLQEIAVP

-241 KGSGKSAFANNPL
+241 KGSGKSALTTF
-254 IQQQVPSITAPY
+254 SGPY

-331 ALGFDFDTF
+331 ALGFNFDTF

-359 RLFAQNHN
+359 VLEFQNHN
-367 SSVVDAGND
+367 STTSA
-376 PVAIDQFAGARLE
+376 PMDQMAGARLE

-399 LTIGATYYA
+399 LTVGATYYA
-408 AGLGTNRNFRFG
+408 AGIGPRRNFQFG
-420 TLNPQNVNPRPINRM
+420 TLVTTTPAVNIDRV

-449 NIGVEYAQSDFLR
+449 NIGVEYAQSDFLNG
-462 DTDRVLSKDNWAL
+462 TSRVLSKDNWAL

-507 RVGYLYNP
+507 RIGYLYNP

-525 NYAASEDL
+525 NYTASQDL
-533 KINITGAFLEGTG
+533 KINLTGAFLEGTG
-546 RIAPPNG
+546 RVTNG
-553 YGTSDE
+553 YTTNDE

-569 RLTDRLNVSLN
+569 RLSERLNVSLN
-580 YEGVFWNLKGSG
+580 YEGVFWKLGSVPG
-592 GGAKPVWNYLT
+592 SPKPVWNYFT
-603 LGVGYDLGENTALN
+603 LGVGYNLGENTALN
-617 VLYQIIDTD
+617 VLYQILDTD
-626 GKGVGSANIGG
+626 GKGTPVPFS
-637 QLVGGVFTGGPAPG
+637 GGPATG
-651 KNGGAVAATTL
+651 KNSGAVAATTL

>member
-1 MKRLL
+1 MKRWL

-69 RAYRNIDQRLV
+69 RAYRNIDERLR
-80 ALNRRV
+80 ALDRRIS
-86 EELANRPQ
+86 EIRPQ
-94 GGGQT
+94 GGGQQV

-114 VQELQKLNEAIQ
+114 IEELKKLNEAIQ

-184 SIDGKDVYTYNR
+184 DIDGRDVYTYNR
-196 TTVDPGKFLETIAVP
+196 TRLGSGKFLEAISVP

-241 KGSGKSAFANNPL
+241 GGSGKSALTTF
-254 IQQQVPSITAPY
+254 TGPY
-266 AIGNTDI
+266 AISNTDI

-331 ALGFDFDTF
+331 ALGFNFDTF

-359 RLFAQNHN
+359 VLGFQNHN
-367 SSVVDAGND
+367 STTSA
-376 PVAIDQFAGARLE
+376 PMDQMAGARLE
-389 FDAIRGEETN
+389 FDAIRGEDTN
-399 LTIGATYYA
+399 MTIGATYYA
-408 AGLGTNRNFRFG
+408 AGIGPGQNFQFVNTR
-420 TLNPQNVNPRPINRM
+420 TLTTTTPAVNIDRV

-449 NIGVEYAQSDFLR
+449 NIGVEYAQSDFLN
-462 DTDRVLSKDNWAL
+462 DTSRVLSKDNWAL
-475 DANLGYNFGPNLG
+475 DANLGYNFSENLG
-488 ITAGYREVR
+488 IVAGYREVR
-497 PYFAAPGAWG
+497 PYFAAPGSWG
-507 RVGYLYNP
+507 RIGYLYNP
-515 SDLRGFYAGV
+515 SDLRSFYAGV
-525 NYAASEDL
+525 NYTASEDL
-533 KINITGAFLEGTG
+533 KVNLTGAFLEGTG
-546 RIAPPNG
+546 RVANG
-553 YGTSDE
+553 YTTNDE

-569 RLTDRLNVSLN
+569 RLTDKWSLAFN
-580 YEGVFWNLKGSG
+580 YEGVFWKVSAATSG
-592 GGAKPVWNYLT
+592 TPNGVKPVWNYYT
-603 LGVGYDLGENTALN
+603 LNVAYNLGQNAALN
-617 VLYQIIDTD
+617 LLYQIIDTD
-626 GKGVGSANIGG
+626 GKDFTLLSGGPSAN
-637 QLVGGVFTGGPAPG
+637 
-651 KNGGAVAATTL
+651 KNSAAVAATTL
-662 SVKF
+662 SVRF

>member
-1 MKRLL
+1 MEEDASMKRLL
-6 ISVAGLS
+6 VTVAGLS

-33 QSIEQLVQLGIIEG
+33 QSIEQLVQLGIIDG

-69 RAYRNIDQRLV
+69 RAYRNIDERLR
-80 ALNRRV
+80 ALDRRIS
-86 EELANRPQ
+86 EIRPQ
-94 GGGQT
+94 DDQRV

-114 VQELQKLNEAIQ
+114 IEELKKLNEAIQ

-184 SIDGKDVYTYNR
+184 SIDGKGVYTFNR
-196 TTVDPGKFLETIAVP
+196 TTIGSGKFLQEIAVP

-241 KGSGKSAFANNPL
+241 GGSGKSALTTF
-254 IQQQVPSITAPY
+254 SGPY
-266 AIGNTDI
+266 AIDNTDI

-331 ALGFDFDTF
+331 ALGFNFDTF

-359 RLFAQNHN
+359 VLEFQNHN
-367 SSVVDAGND
+367 STTSA
-376 PVAIDQFAGARLE
+376 PMDQMAGARLE
-389 FDAIRGEETN
+389 FDAIRGEDTN
-399 LTIGATYYA
+399 LTVGATYYA
-408 AGLGTNRNFRFG
+408 AGIGAGQNFQFG
-420 TLNPQNVNPRPINRM
+420 TLSTTTPAVNIDRV
-435 DVFGADIKAKFAGF
+435 DVFGADIKARFAGF
-449 NIGVEYAQSDFLR
+449 NIGVEYAQSDFLNG
-462 DTDRVLSKDNWAL
+462 TSRVLSKDNWAL

-497 PYFAAPGAWG
+497 PYFAAPGSWG

-525 NYAASEDL
+525 NYTASEDL
-533 KINITGAFLEGTG
+533 KINLTGAFLEGTG
-546 RIAPPNG
+546 RVANG
-553 YGTSDE
+553 YSTNDE

-569 RLTDRLNVSLN
+569 RLSERLNVSLN
-580 YEGVFWNLKGSG
+580 YEGVFWKLGSVPG
-592 GGAKPVWNYLT
+592 SPKPVWNYFT
-603 LGVGYDLGENTALN
+603 LGVGYNLGENTALN
-617 VLYQIIDTD
+617 VLYQILDTD
-626 GKGVGSANIGG
+626 GKGTPAPFS
-637 QLVGGVFTGGPAPG
+637 GGPATG
-651 KNGGAVAATTL
+651 KNSGAVAATTL

>member
-33 QSIEQLVQLGIIEG
+33 QSIEQLVQLGILEG

-69 RAYRNIDQRLV
+69 RAYRNIDERLR
-80 ALNRRV
+80 ALDRRIS
-86 EELANRPQ
+86 EIRPPD
-94 GGGQT
+94 GQPV

-196 TTVDPGKFLETIAVP
+196 TRLGSGKFLEAISVP

-216 TFSGQINDEVTG
+216 TFSGQINDEVSG

-241 KGSGKSAFANNPL
+241 GGSGLSAL
-254 IQQQVPSITAPY
+254 TAFTGPY
-266 AIGNTDI
+266 TIGNTDI

-278 FVKAPIDIFG
+278 YVKAPIDIFG

-331 ALGFDFDTF
+331 ALGFNFDTF

-359 RLFAQNHN
+359 RMFAQNHN
-367 SSVVDAGND
+367 SSVVDANGN

-399 LTIGATYYA
+399 LTVGATYYA
-408 AGLGTNRNFRFG
+408 AGLGTNQNFRFG
-420 TLNPQNVNPRPINRM
+420 TLNPQNVNRRPIDRL

-475 DANLGYNFGPNLG
+475 NASLGYNFGPNLG

-507 RVGYLYNP
+507 RIGYLYNP

-525 NYAASEDL
+525 NYTASQDL
-533 KINITGAFLEGTG
+533 KVNLTGAFLEGTG
-546 RIAPPNG
+546 RVAGG
-553 YGTSDE
+553 YTTNDE
-559 VIQVLAGVDY
+559 LIQVLAGIDY
-569 RLTDRLNVSLN
+569 RLSDRWNVSLN
-580 YEGVFWNLKGSG
+580 YEGVYWKVG
-592 GGAKPVWNYLT
+592 GVKPVWNYFT
-603 LGVGYDLGENTALN
+603 LGVGYNLGENTALN
-617 VLYQIIDTD
+617 VLYQILDTD
-626 GKGVGSANIGG
+626 GKGAPAP
-637 QLVGGVFTGGPAPG
+637 FRGGPASD
-651 KNGGAVAATTL
+651 KNSGAVAATTL

>member
-69 RAYRNIDQRLV
+69 RAYRNIDERLRAINQRI
-80 ALNRRV
+80 
-86 EELANRPQ
+86 EEIAGRPQ
-94 GGGQT
+94 AGGQQ
-99 DTSALERQINELRAQ
+99 DTTQLQNQINELRNQ
-114 VQELQKLNEAIQ
+114 VQELQKLNEALQ

-138 LAGLGVDVDTLKR
+138 LAGMGVDIDALKR
-151 DFASL
+151 DMASL

-184 SIDGKDVYTYNR
+184 SIDGKDVYTLNR
-196 TTVDPGKFLETIAVP
+196 TTLGTGRLLENIAVT

-216 TFSGQINDEVTG
+216 TFSGQINEEVSG
-228 SATFILGNYLPYV
+228 SATFILGNFLPYAG
-241 KGSGKSAFANNPL
+241 GSGKSALTTFG
-254 IQQQVPSITAPY
+254 APP
-266 AIGNTDI
+266 AVGDTDI

-296 RYPAKITPFTLQ
+296 RFPAKLTPFTLQ
-308 RIKPDY
+308 RIKPNY
-314 YLNFPRYG
+314 YLNFPRYD

-331 ALGFDFDTF
+331 ALSFNFDTF
-340 RLNLWAAQVNQQSN
+340 RLNLWAAQANQRSISL
-354 NGVFN
+354 GAPFN
-359 RLFAQNHN
+359 QVRFQNHN
-367 SSVVDAGND
+367 STTSA
-376 PVAIDQFAGARLE
+376 PMEQFAGARLE
-389 FDAIRGEETN
+389 FDAVRGEDTN

-408 AGLGTNRNFRFG
+408 AGIGAQQNFNFAG
-420 TLNPQNVNPRPINRM
+420 GAPEAVNIDRV

-449 NIGVEYAQSDFLR
+449 NIGVEYAQSNFMR
-462 DTDRVLSKDNWAL
+462 DDSNILNKDNWAL
-475 DANLGYNFGPNLG
+475 DANIGYNFSENLG
-488 ITAGYREVR
+488 LVAGYREVR
-497 PYFAAPGAWG
+497 PYFAAPGSWG

-525 NYAASEDL
+525 NYNASQDL
-533 KINITGAFLEGTG
+533 KVNLQGAFLEGTG
-546 RIAPPNG
+546 RVNG
-553 YGTSDE
+553 GYTKNDE

-569 RLTDRLNVSLN
+569 RLSDRWNISLN
-580 YEGVFWNLKGSG
+580 YEGAYWKVAGV
-592 GGAKPVWNYLT
+592 KPVWNYFT
-603 LGVGYDLGENTALN
+603 LGVGYNLGENAALN

-626 GKGVGSANIGG
+626 GKGAAGFS
-637 QLVGGVFTGGPAPG
+637 GGPAAR
-651 KNGGAVAATTL
+651 KNSGAVAATTL

>member
-33 QSIEQLVQLGIIEG
+33 QSIEQLVQLGIIDG

-69 RAYRNIDQRLV
+69 RAYRNIDERLR
-80 ALNRRV
+80 ALDRRIS
-86 EELANRPQ
+86 EIRPPD
-94 GGGQT
+94 GQPV

-114 VQELQKLNEAIQ
+114 IEELQKLNEAIQ

-184 SIDGKDVYTYNR
+184 SIDGKDVFTFNR
-196 TTVDPGKFLETIAVP
+196 TTIGSGKFLEEIAVP

-216 TFSGQINDEVTG
+216 TFSRQINDEVSG

-241 KGSGKSAFANNPL
+241 KGSGKSALTNFTP
-254 IQQQVPSITAPY
+254 PY
-266 AIGNTDI
+266 TISNTDI

-278 FVKAPIDIFG
+278 YVKAPIDIFG

-367 SSVVDAGND
+367 SSVVDANGN

-399 LTIGATYYA
+399 LTVGATYYA
-408 AGLGTNRNFRFG
+408 AGIGPRRNFQFINTR
-420 TLNPQNVNPRPINRM
+420 TLALTTPAVNIDRV

-462 DTDRVLSKDNWAL
+462 DTNRVLSKDNWAL

-525 NYAASEDL
+525 NYTASEDL
-533 KINITGAFLEGTG
+533 KINLTGAFLEGTG
-546 RIAPPNG
+546 RVANG
-553 YGTSDE
+553 YTTNDE

-569 RLTDRLNVSLN
+569 RLSERLNVSLN
-580 YEGVFWNLKGSG
+580 YEGVFWKLGSVAG
-592 GGAKPVWNYLT
+592 SPKPVWNYLT

-617 VLYQIIDTD
+617 VLYQILDTD
-626 GKGVGSANIGG
+626 GKGAPAA
-637 QLVGGVFTGGPAPG
+637 FRGGPATG
-651 KNGGAVAATTL
+651 KNSGAVAATTL

>member
-6 ISVAGLS
+6 VTVAGLS

-69 RAYRNIDQRLV
+69 RAYRNIDERLR
-80 ALNRRV
+80 ALDRRIS
-86 EELANRPQ
+86 EIRPQ
-94 GGGQT
+94 DDQQV

-114 VQELQKLNEAIQ
+114 IEELKKLNEAIQ

-196 TTVDPGKFLETIAVP
+196 TRLGSGKFLQEIAVP

-241 KGSGKSAFANNPL
+241 KGSGKSALTTF
-254 IQQQVPSITAPY
+254 SGPY

-331 ALGFDFDTF
+331 ALGFNFDTF

-359 RLFAQNHN
+359 VLEFQNHN
-367 SSVVDAGND
+367 STTSA
-376 PVAIDQFAGARLE
+376 PMDQMAGARLE

-399 LTIGATYYA
+399 LTVGATYYA
-408 AGLGTNRNFRFG
+408 AGIGPRRNFQFG
-420 TLNPQNVNPRPINRM
+420 TLVTTTPAVNIDRV

-462 DTDRVLSKDNWAL
+462 NTNRVLSKDNWAL

-507 RVGYLYNP
+507 RIGYLYNP

-525 NYAASEDL
+525 NYTASEDL
-533 KINITGAFLEGTG
+533 KINLTGAFLEGTG
-546 RIAPPNG
+546 RVTNG
-553 YGTSDE
+553 YTTNDE

-569 RLTDRLNVSLN
+569 RLSERLNVSLN
-580 YEGVFWNLKGSG
+580 YEGVFWKLGSVPG
-592 GGAKPVWNYLT
+592 SPKPVWNYFT
-603 LGVGYDLGENTALN
+603 LGVGYNLGENTALN
-617 VLYQIIDTD
+617 VLYQILDTD
-626 GKGVGSANIGG
+626 GKGTPVPFS
-637 QLVGGVFTGGPAPG
+637 GGPATG
-651 KNGGAVAATTL
+651 KNSGAVAATTL

>member
-33 QSIEQLVQLGIIEG
+33 QSIEQLVQLGILEG

-69 RAYRNIDQRLV
+69 RAYRNIDERLR
-80 ALNRRV
+80 ALDRRIS
-86 EELANRPQ
+86 EIRPQ
-94 GGGQT
+94 SDQQV

-196 TTVDPGKFLETIAVP
+196 TRLGPGKFLEAIAVP

-241 KGSGKSAFANNPL
+241 KGSGKSALTDLTNLA
-254 IQQQVPSITAPY
+254 TAPY

-331 ALGFDFDTF
+331 ALGFNFDTF

-367 SSVVDAGND
+367 SSVVDAGNN
-376 PVAIDQFAGARLE
+376 PIAIDQFAGARLE

-399 LTIGATYYA
+399 LTVGATYYA
-408 AGLGTNRNFRFG
+408 AGIGPQRNFRFG
-420 TLNPQNVNPRPINRM
+420 TLTPSNVNQNPINRV

-462 DTDRVLSKDNWAL
+462 DTDRELSSDNWAL

-525 NYAASEDL
+525 NYTASEDL
-533 KINITGAFLEGTG
+533 KINLTGAFLEGTG
-546 RIAPPNG
+546 RVANG
-553 YGTSDE
+553 YTTNDE

-626 GKGVGSANIGG
+626 GKGTPAPFS
-637 QLVGGVFTGGPAPG
+637 GGPATG
-651 KNGGAVAATTL
+651 KNSGAVAATTL

>member
-33 QSIEQLVQLGIIEG
+33 QSIEQLVQLGILEG

-69 RAYRNIDQRLV
+69 RAYRNIDERLR
-80 ALNRRV
+80 ALDRRIS
-86 EELANRPQ
+86 EIRPQ
-94 GGGQT
+94 DQQV

-114 VQELQKLNEAIQ
+114 IEELKKLNEAIQ

-175 LTFGVYGAH
+175 LTFGVYGTH
-184 SIDGKDVYTYNR
+184 DIDRKNVYTYNR
-196 TTVDPGKFLETIAVP
+196 TTVGSNILQTIAVP

-216 TFSGQINDEVTG
+216 TFSGQLNDEVIG

-241 KGSGKSAFANNPL
+241 KGSGKSAFANNPV
-254 IQQQVPSITAPY
+254 IQQVPSITNPY

-331 ALGFDFDTF
+331 ALGFNFDTF

-359 RLFAQNHN
+359 QLFVQNHN
-367 SSVVDAGND
+367 SSVVDPTTLLPGTAPPQPT

-399 LTIGATYYA
+399 LTVGATYYA
-408 AGLGTNRNFRFG
+408 AGVGRGRNFRFG
-420 TLNPQNVNPRPINRM
+420 TLNPQNVINNLRLIDRV

-462 DTDRVLSKDNWAL
+462 DTNRVLSKDNWAL

-507 RVGYLYNP
+507 RIGYLYNP

-525 NYAASEDL
+525 NYTASEDL
-533 KINITGAFLEGTG
+533 KINLTGAFLEGTG
-546 RIAPPNG
+546 RVLNG
-553 YGTSDE
+553 YKTNDD

-569 RLTDRLNVSLN
+569 RLSERFTVSLN

-592 GGAKPVWNYLT
+592 GGAKPVWNYFT

-626 GKGVGSANIGG
+626 GKGTPAPFS
-637 QLVGGVFTGGPAPG
+637 GGPDTR
-651 KNGGAVAATTL
+651 KNRGAVAATTL

>member
-69 RAYRNIDQRLV
+69 RAYRNIDERLR
-80 ALNRRV
+80 ALDRRIA
-86 EELANRPQ
+86 ELANRPS
-94 GGGQT
+94 GGGQQV
-99 DTSALERQINELRAQ
+99 DTTQLQNQINELRNQ
-114 VQELQKLNEAIQ
+114 VQEMQRLNEAIQ

-156 RARVEALEGKEEK
+156 RARVEALEGKEDK

-184 SIDGKDVYTYNR
+184 SIDGKDVYTFNR
-196 TTVDPGKFLETIAVP
+196 TTLGSGKLLESIAVT

-216 TFSGQINDEVTG
+216 TFSGQINDDVTG

-241 KGSGKSAFANNPL
+241 GGSGKSALTTFGG
-254 IQQQVPSITAPY
+254 PY
-266 AIGNTDI
+266 TVGNTDI

-278 FVKAPIDIFG
+278 FVKAPIDLFG
-288 AKVDVTVG
+288 AKVNVTVG

-314 YLNFPRYG
+314 YLNFDRYS
-322 DGAFRVDGG
+322 DGAFRIDGG
-331 ALGFDFDTF
+331 AVDFDFDTF

-359 RLFAQNHN
+359 TLGFQNHN
-367 SSVVDAGND
+367 STTSASME
-376 PVAIDQFAGARLE
+376 QMAGARLE
-389 FDAIRGEETN
+389 FDAIRGEDTS

-408 AGLGTNRNFRFG
+408 AGIGAGQSFTFVPSGVVAANIDR
-420 TLNPQNVNPRPINRM
+420 V
-435 DVFGADIKAKFAGF
+435 DVFGADVKAKFAGF
-449 NIGVEYAQSDFLR
+449 TIGAEYAQSNFMN
-462 DTDRVLSKDNWAL
+462 DTSNVLDSENWAL
-475 DANLGYNFGPNLG
+475 DANIGYNFSENLG
-488 ITAGYREVR
+488 IKAGYREVR
-497 PYFAAPGAWG
+497 PYFAAPGSWG
-507 RVGYLYNP
+507 RIGYLYNP

-525 NYAASEDL
+525 NYTASEDL
-533 KINITGAFLEGTG
+533 KVNLKGTFLEGTG
-546 RIAPPNG
+546 RVVGG
-553 YGTSDE
+553 YGTDDE
-559 VIQVLAGVDY
+559 LIQVLAGVDY
-569 RLTDRLNVSLN
+569 RLSERWNVSLN
-580 YEGVFWNLKGSG
+580 YEGVFWKIGSIAG
-592 GGAKPVWNYLT
+592 SPKPVWNYFT
-603 LGVGYDLGENTALN
+603 LGVGYNLGENAALN
-617 VLYQIIDTD
+617 VLYQILDTD
-626 GKGVGSANIGG
+626 GKGVAAFS
-637 QLVGGVFTGGPAPG
+637 GGPAAG
-651 KNGGAVAATTL
+651 KNSGAVAATTL

>member
-6 ISVAGLS
+6 MSVAGLS

-19 FAQMRD
+19 FAQMRG

-69 RAYRNIDQRLV
+69 RAYRNIDERLR
-80 ALNRRV
+80 ALDRRIN
-86 EELANRPQ
+86 EINRPQ
-94 GGGQT
+94 VSEQQPPT
-99 DTSALERQINELRAQ
+99 DTSGLQRQIEELRKQ
-114 VQELQKLNEAIQ
+114 IDELKKLNEAIQ

-184 SIDGKDVYTYNR
+184 SIDGKGVYTFNR
-196 TTVDPGKFLETIAVP
+196 TTIGSGKFLEEIAVP

-216 TFSGQINDEVTG
+216 TFSGQLNDEVTG

-241 KGSGKSAFANNPL
+241 GGSGKSALTTF
-254 IQQQVPSITAPY
+254 SGPY

-278 FVKAPIDIFG
+278 YVKVPIDIFG

-331 ALGFDFDTF
+331 ALGFNFDTF

-359 RLFAQNHN
+359 VLEFQNHN
-367 SSVVDAGND
+367 STTSA
-376 PVAIDQFAGARLE
+376 PMEQMAGARLE

-399 LTIGATYYA
+399 LTVGATYYA
-408 AGLGTNRNFRFG
+408 AGLGTNQNFRFG
-420 TLNPQNVNPRPINRM
+420 TLNPQNVNPRPIDRL

-462 DTDRVLSKDNWAL
+462 DTNRVLSSDNWAL

-525 NYAASEDL
+525 NYTASEDL
-533 KINITGAFLEGTG
+533 KINLSGAFLEGTG
-546 RIAPPNG
+546 RVANG
-553 YGTSDE
+553 YRTNDE
-559 VIQVLAGVDY
+559 LIQVLAGIDY
-569 RLTDRLNVSLN
+569 RLSERFTVSLN
-580 YEGVFWNLKGSG
+580 YEGVFWNLQGSG
-592 GGAKPVWNYLT
+592 GGRKPVWNYLT

-617 VLYQIIDTD
+617 VLYQILDTD
-626 GKGVGSANIGG
+626 GKGTPAPFS
-637 QLVGGVFTGGPAPG
+637 GGPATG
-651 KNGGAVAATTL
+651 KNSGAVAATTL